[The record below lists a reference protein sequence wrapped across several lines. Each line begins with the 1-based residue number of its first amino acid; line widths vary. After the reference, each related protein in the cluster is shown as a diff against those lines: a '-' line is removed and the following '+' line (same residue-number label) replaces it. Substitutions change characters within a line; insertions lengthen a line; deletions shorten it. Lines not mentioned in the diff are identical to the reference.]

1 MISYR
6 IKGYKTMR
14 SSARLALARSLV
26 EINKTMIELK
36 ILRERGLRLLTI
48 NPERKNL
55 EPDKVRNLISLIDNY
70 LIRLEALSERIK
82 TLSEIIDVRDLR
94 EIVNDLAI
102 LSDEISKKISSDR
115 NYIDNAVKVLKELE
129 RDLMY

>member
-1 MISYR
+1 
-6 IKGYKTMR
+6 MR

-48 NPERKNL
+48 SPKRKNL
-55 EPDKVRNLISLIDNY
+55 EQDKVRNLISLIDNY
-70 LIRLEALSERIK
+70 LNRLEALSERIK

-115 NYIDNAVKVLKELE
+115 NYIDNAVQILKELE
-129 RDLMY
+129 NDLVYDHMS

>member
-1 MISYR
+1 
-6 IKGYKTMR
+6 MR

-55 EPDKVRNLISLIDNY
+55 ESDKVRNLISLIDNY

-82 TLSEIIDVRDLR
+82 TLSEIMDVRDLR

>member
-1 MISYR
+1 
-6 IKGYKTMR
+6 MR
-14 SSARLALARSLV
+14 SSPRLALARSLV

-55 EPDKVRNLISLIDNY
+55 EPNKVRNLISLIDNY
-70 LIRLEALSERIK
+70 LNRLEALSERIK

-115 NYIDNAVKVLKELE
+115 NYIDNAVQILKELE
-129 RDLMY
+129 NDLVYDHMS

>member
-1 MISYR
+1 
-6 IKGYKTMR
+6 MR

-55 EPDKVRNLISLIDNY
+55 ESDKVRNLISLIDNY

>member
-1 MISYR
+1 
-6 IKGYKTMR
+6 MR

-55 EPDKVRNLISLIDNY
+55 ESDKVRNLISLIDNY
-70 LIRLEALSERIK
+70 LNRLEALSERIK
-82 TLSEIIDVRDLR
+82 TLSEIRDARDLE
-94 EIVNDLAI
+94 EIVSELAI
-102 LSDEISKKISSDR
+102 LSKEISKKISSDK
-115 NYIDNAVKVLKELE
+115 NYIDNAVQILKELE
-129 RDLMY
+129 NDLAYDHMS

>member
-1 MISYR
+1 
-6 IKGYKTMR
+6 MR

-48 NPERKNL
+48 NPEGKNL
-55 EPDKVRNLISLIDNY
+55 ESDKVRNLISLIDNY

-82 TLSEIIDVRDLR
+82 TLSEIRDARDLE
-94 EIVNDLAI
+94 EIVSELAI
-102 LSDEISKKISSDR
+102 LSKEISKKISSDK
-115 NYIDNAVKVLKELE
+115 NYIDNAVQILKELE
-129 RDLMY
+129 NDLAYDHMS

>member
-1 MISYR
+1 
-6 IKGYKTMR
+6 MR

-55 EPDKVRNLISLIDNY
+55 ESDKVRNLISLIDNY
-70 LIRLEALSERIK
+70 LNRLEALSERIK
-82 TLSEIIDVRDLR
+82 TLSEIRDARDLR
-94 EIVNDLAI
+94 GIVSELAI

>member
-1 MISYR
+1 
-6 IKGYKTMR
+6 MR

-48 NPERKNL
+48 NPERKNF

-70 LIRLEALSERIK
+70 LNRLEALSERIK

>member
-1 MISYR
+1 
-6 IKGYKTMR
+6 MR

>member
-1 MISYR
+1 
-6 IKGYKTMR
+6 MR

-55 EPDKVRNLISLIDNY
+55 ESDKVRNLISLIDNY

-82 TLSEIIDVRDLR
+82 TLSEIMDVRDLR
-94 EIVNDLAI
+94 EIVNDL
-102 LSDEISKKISSDR
+102 
-115 NYIDNAVKVLKELE
+115 ELC
-129 RDLMY
+129 MM

>member
-1 MISYR
+1 
-6 IKGYKTMR
+6 MR

-55 EPDKVRNLISLIDNY
+55 ESDKVRNLISLIDNY
-70 LIRLEALSERIK
+70 LNRLEALSERIK

>member
-1 MISYR
+1 
-6 IKGYKTMR
+6 MR

-55 EPDKVRNLISLIDNY
+55 ESDKVRNLISLIDNY
-70 LIRLEALSERIK
+70 LNRLEALSERIK
-82 TLSEIIDVRDLR
+82 TLSEIMDVRDLR

>member
-1 MISYR
+1 
-6 IKGYKTMR
+6 MR

-55 EPDKVRNLISLIDNY
+55 EQDKVRNLISLIDNY
-70 LIRLEALSERIK
+70 LNRLEALSERIK

>member
-1 MISYR
+1 
-6 IKGYKTMR
+6 MR

-55 EPDKVRNLISLIDNY
+55 EQDKVRNLISLIDNY